1 MTTKEALALFDNS
14 YRKLAEALGITEQ
27 AVRQWGDNVPELR
40 VYQIKCVSGQVA
52 LGASASGNTDAA
64 TNTGGAAQ

>member
-14 YRKLAEALGITEQ
+14 YRRLAEALGITEQ

-64 TNTGGAAQ
+64 TNTGGTAQ